1 MTALLMEL
9 NEYRWAVN
17 TWIVT
22 LDNATKEEMNR
33 IFQLM
38 KDRCVYLTLGLR
50 DVTLG
55 GKIIPL
61 GHSVLDGYFHL
72 NEEHTFEEMRLLLGD
87 GFCIEPVDEATDEDL
102 AAQIWDHAYK
112 VVRHGNRM
120 GDRITD
126 SSSGMASPVSHS

>member
-9 NEYRWAVN
+9 NGYRLAVK
-17 TWIVT
+17 TWMIT
-22 LDNATKEEMNR
+22 LDDTTEEELNR
-33 IFQLM
+33 IF
-38 KDRCVYLTLGLR
+38 
-50 DVTLG
+50 
-55 GKIIPL
+55 
-61 GHSVLDGYFHL
+61 HSVLDGYFHL

-126 SSSGMASPVSHS
+126 SSSGTVSPVSHA